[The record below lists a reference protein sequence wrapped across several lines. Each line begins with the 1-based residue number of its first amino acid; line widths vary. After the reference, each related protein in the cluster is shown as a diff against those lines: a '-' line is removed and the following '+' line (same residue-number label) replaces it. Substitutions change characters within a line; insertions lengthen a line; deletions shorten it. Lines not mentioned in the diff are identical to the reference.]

1 MMRRLRIAPFLLLV
15 LGAGACATKGQIQ
28 RLETQLAMREREQ
41 ERRDSAA
48 AAMMMD
54 LIRVQQA
61 TLDSLESTRRAI
73 ALAKGESSAEVM
85 DLQRS
90 ILALQENINASNRRL
105 NEFTAQLDARQMA
118 MQPQLT
124 DSAGT
129 PIGTGGTPSAM
140 QMLEAGNAQL
150 NRGAWLTARTAYQE
164 LLVTY
169 PTSSLVPDAKYG
181 IAQSYESSHPDSAVA
196 YFREVAEQ
204 HKDSPRA
211 ASAMFKL
218 GSRAQDRGDVAEARR
233 WFEMVVT
240 PAYRSTPEYPVAQ
253 QRLRQ
258 LP

>member
-1 MMRRLRIAPFLLLV
+1 MRSLRIAPFLLLGLA
-15 LGAGACATKGQIQ
+15 LGGCATKGQIQ

-41 ERRDSAA
+41 ERRDSVA
-48 AAMMMD
+48 AAMMRD
-54 LIRVQQA
+54 LIQVQRA

-90 ILALQENINASNRRL
+90 ILALQENINQSNRRL

-124 DSAGT
+124 DS
-129 PIGTGGTPSAM
+129 TGMPVGGGATPSAM

-150 NRGAWLTARTAYQE
+150 NRGAWTTARSAFQG
-164 LLVTY
+164 LLETY

-181 IAQSYESSHPDSAVA
+181 IAQSYESSQPDSAVA
-196 YFREVAEQ
+196 YFREVAEE
-204 HKDSPRA
+204 HKNSPRA

-218 GSRAQDRGDVAEARR
+218 GARAQDRGDVAEARR
-233 WFEMVVT
+233 WFQQVVV
-240 PAYRSTPEYPVAQ
+240 PQYRGTPEYDVAQ

>member
-1 MMRRLRIAPFLLLV
+1 MRHHRTVPFLLLA
-15 LGAGACATKGQIQ
+15 LALGACATKGQIQ
-28 RLETQLAMREREQ
+28 RLETQLAMRDREQ

-85 DLQRS
+85 DLQRG
-90 ILALQENINASNRRL
+90 ILALQENINQSNRRL

-124 DSAGT
+124 DSMGT
-129 PIGTGGTPSAM
+129 PIGPGGTASAM
-140 QMLEAGNAQL
+140 QMLEAGNSQL
-150 NRGAWLTARTAYQE
+150 NRGAWTTARAAYQE
-164 LLVTY
+164 LLTTY
-169 PTSSLVPDAKYG
+169 PTSALVPDAKYG
-181 IAQSYESSHPDSAVA
+181 IAQSYESSQPDSAVA
-196 YFREVAEQ
+196 YYREVAEQ
-204 HKDSPRA
+204 HESSPRA

-233 WFEMVVT
+233 WFQRVVT
-240 PAYRSTPEYPVAQ
+240 PQYRGTPEYDVAQ